1 MIRVSDAITI
11 EDDEIHL
18 DFIRASGP
26 GGQNVNKVSTA
37 VQLRFDI
44 RHSPSIPDNI
54 RSRLIKLGGRRV
66 TDDGV
71 LIITARRHRTQRANR
86 EEAIERLVALVR
98 RAADKPKPRKKTRP
112 SKASKQQRLEDKKR
126 RAKVKETRRSP
137 DDEKD

>member
-1 MIRVSDAITI
+1 MICVTDAITI

-66 TDDGV
+66 TDAGV

-112 SKASKQQRLEDKKR
+112 SRASKQQRLEEKKR

-137 DDEKD
+137 DDEQN